1 MMKWVGLIGGMS
13 WESTTVYYQLL
24 NRLYREQLG
33 GLHSAPV
40 LMLSVDFAPLEQL
53 MHAGKWDECGA
64 YLAECG
70 QRLERAGAE
79 VLLLCTNTMHRVAP
93 AITEHL
99 AIPFLHIADAVG
111 QAVTAQGLTTVALL
125 GTIPTMEA
133 DFYRTILT
141 NTFGLKVLLPS
152 DSERPEIDR
161 IIFAELCRGEILAS
175 SKQFY
180 LAVIERLAAAGA
192 EGIILGCTEI
202 GLLLNQADTK
212 TPLFDT
218 TAIHAKAALSYLS
231 AAGNGN

>member
-1 MMKWVGLIGGMS
+1 MKWIGLIGGMS
-13 WESTTVYYQLL
+13 WESTTAYYQLL
-24 NRLYREQLG
+24 NRQYREQLG

-70 QRLERAGAE
+70 QRLEKAGADI
-79 VLLLCTNTMHRVAP
+79 LLLCTNTMHRVAP
-93 AITEHL
+93 AITKQVS
-99 AIPFLHIADAVG
+99 IPFLHIADAVG
-111 QAVTAQGLTTVALL
+111 KAITAAELKTVALL

-141 NTFGLKVLLPS
+141 DKFGLDVLLPS
-152 DSERPEIDR
+152 ETERLEIDR
-161 IIFAELCRGEILAS
+161 IIFTELCLGKILPS

-202 GLLLNQADTK
+202 GLLFSQADTEI
-212 TPLFDT
+212 PLFDT
-218 TAIHAKAALSYLS
+218 TAIHVNAALEYLN
-231 AAGNGN
+231 AADIGT